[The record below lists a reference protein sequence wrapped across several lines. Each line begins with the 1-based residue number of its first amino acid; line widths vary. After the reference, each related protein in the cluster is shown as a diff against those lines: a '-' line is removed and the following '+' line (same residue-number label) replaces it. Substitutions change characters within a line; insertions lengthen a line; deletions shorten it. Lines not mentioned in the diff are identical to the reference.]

1 MSDELQHTL
10 NESVEE
16 GLFRLR
22 RTWPSLWA
30 TGIVGGLDVSV
41 GVFAMLLV
49 KTNEGSDLLGALAF
63 SIGFIALTMAGSELF
78 TENFLMPVTAVAT
91 DKASWRQ
98 VGRLWFGTAAGNVIG
113 GLIMVFLMMTAF
125 PELSEKAVET
135 GGRFVDRGF
144 GIELFLS
151 AIIAGIV
158 ITLMTWMML
167 RKPIGAKL
175 VAAVVAAFLLN
186 YGELGHV
193 VVASLE
199 IFAGMFSDAPYGV
212 TDWLPL
218 FFLMAFGNMVGGVGF
233 VTVIRLVQLGGARV
247 ERQKQEPAQHE
258 REQAEA
264 RRALLDKDPT
274 PIEERGDAD
283 KASEAVEGLVPGG
296 KDVAGGNGGP

>member
-1 MSDELQHTL
+1 MADELQSTL
-10 NESVEE
+10 AESVEE

-30 TGIVGGLDVSV
+30 TGIVGGLDVSI
-41 GVFAMLLV
+41 GVYAMLLI
-49 KTNEGSDLLGALAF
+49 KTQNGSDLLGALGF

-91 DKASWRQ
+91 DKAKWRD
-98 VGRLWFGTAAGNVIG
+98 VLRLWWVTAAGNLVG
-113 GLIMVFLMMTAF
+113 GIVMVFIMMTAF
-125 PELSEKAVET
+125 PDLGEKAQET
-135 GGRFVDRGF
+135 GREFVERGF

-151 AIIAGIV
+151 AVLAGII

-186 YGELGHV
+186 YGSLGHV

-199 IFAGMFSDAPYGV
+199 IFAGMFSSAPYGV
-212 TDWLPL
+212 LDWLPL

-233 VTVIRLVQLGGARV
+233 VTVIRLVQLGGSRV
-247 ERQKQEPAQHE
+247 HAQKMEPVDAEERAQ
-258 REQAEA
+258 RDT
-264 RRALLDKDPT
+264 RAQLLDKDPT
-274 PIEERGDAD
+274 PVEERRTSSDE
-283 KASEAVEGLVPGG
+283 SAVKGLVTSS
-296 KDVAGGNGGP
+296 DDEESTD